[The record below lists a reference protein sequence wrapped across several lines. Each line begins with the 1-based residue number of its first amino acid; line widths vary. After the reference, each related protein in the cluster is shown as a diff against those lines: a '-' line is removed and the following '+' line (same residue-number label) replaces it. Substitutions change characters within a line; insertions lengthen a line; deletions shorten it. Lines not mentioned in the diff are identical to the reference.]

1 MARQLFH
8 RFGSSL
14 WITFCPVHLFFYC
27 RLSYVKFI
35 LHYLDD
41 LHTLGPPNSPVYQNN
56 LDLCIRLFEDRGI
69 FLRPDK
75 LEGPSTRL
83 TVLGIELDSPA
94 LQARLLRNKFERIF
108 ALSDTCS
115 SKQHCMRKELESL
128 IGNLQHAC
136 KVTPQGRTFYG
147 V

>member
-35 LHYLDD
+35 LHYLDN
-41 LHTLGPPNSPVYQNN
+41 LHTLDSPNSPVYQNK
-56 LDLCIRLFEDRGI
+56 LDLRIRLFEDWGI
-69 FLRPDK
+69 SLHPNK

-94 LQARLLRNKFERIF
+94 LQARLLRDKFERIF

-115 SKQHCMRKELESL
+115 SKQYCMRKELESP
-128 IGNLQHAC
+128 IGNL
-136 KVTPQGRTFYG
+136 
-147 V
+147 